1 MRDRASPQGRRVVL
15 GITGGIA
22 AYKTPELV
30 RHLRAAGAE
39 VRVVLSH
46 SATHFVAAGALAAV
60 GAELVDDHGMGMLH
74 IDLARWADIVLI
86 APATAHLL
94 ARLAIGAADDL
105 LTTLC
110 LATEAPVCLAPA
122 MNRVMWEHPATC
134 ANHAKLL
141 ERGVLFIGPDE
152 GPQACGDSGPG
163 RMSEPAEITA
173 FLERLWGEEGPLR
186 DVSAVVTAGPTYE
199 ALDPARGFT
208 NRSSGKMGYAVAA
221 ALAEQGAQVVLVSG
235 PTALAA
241 PPGVRRVL
249 VTSALEMR
257 EAVLAHRHGM
267 RLFVGAAAVA
277 DYRPDTIS
285 PQKLKKQADTLT
297 VTFVRNP
304 DILAEVA
311 QWIPR
316 PFTVGFA
323 AETEELEGHAR
334 AKLEKKGLDLVIAN
348 PVGEP
353 GAGFGDDQNRVT
365 LVDKDRTV
373 AWTAAPKTEIAR
385 EIVMEII
392 KRLPRNT
399 HA

>member
-1 MRDRASPQGRRVVL
+1 ML

-30 RHLRAAGAE
+30 RELRAAGAV
-39 VRVVLSH
+39 VRAVLSH
-46 SATHFVAAGALAAV
+46 SAAQFVAAGALAAV
-60 GAELVDDHGMGMLH
+60 GAELVDDRETGMLH

-94 ARLAIGAADDL
+94 ARLASGAADDL

-122 MNRVMWEHPATC
+122 MNRVMWEHPATR

-141 ERGVLFIGPDE
+141 ERGVLFVGPGE
-152 GPQACGDSGPG
+152 GPQACGDNGPG

-186 DVSAVVTAGPTYE
+186 GVPAVVTAGPTYE

-241 PPGVRRVL
+241 PPLVQRVQ

-311 QWIPR
+311 QWTPR

-323 AETEELEGHAR
+323 AETEELETHAR

-353 GAGFGDDQNRVT
+353 GAGFGEDRNRVT
-365 LVDKDRTV
+365 LVDKDGTV

-385 EIVMEII
+385 EIVKEII